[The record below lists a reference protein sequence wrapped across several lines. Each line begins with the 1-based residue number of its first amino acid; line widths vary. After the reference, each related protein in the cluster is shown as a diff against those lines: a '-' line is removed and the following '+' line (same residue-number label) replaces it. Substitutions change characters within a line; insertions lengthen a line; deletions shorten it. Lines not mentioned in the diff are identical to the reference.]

1 MSGSDGDPSAGA
13 EETITIRARAC
24 VDWHGECERWAQ
36 TGECRKNPTFMHA
49 SCAVACARCPA
60 GVSAEPDGDGGF
72 GGAAG
77 AAGGS
82 MERGGAAPS
91 HRAHG
96 GGEEL

>member
-24 VDWHGECERWAQ
+24 IDWHGECERWAQ

-77 AAGGS
+77 AAGDS
-82 MERGGAAPS
+82 MGRGGAAPP